1 MTSKIRILKTN
12 TFETP
17 SIPYGRS
24 SMKKENL
31 YEEKGKTNS
40 TSNEESNEKEERS
53 AFINIVIHDLSSR
66 IFLLEDIKNQVFQ
79 PENLKSFKRF
89 S

>member
-53 AFINIVIHDLSSR
+53 AFTGRILFIPDLVVEEVSHVIRAAFYS
-66 IFLLEDIKNQVFQ
+66 
-79 PENLKSFKRF
+79 
-89 S
+89 